1 MTLSLLYVNGWVQ
14 ALQHDFWAS
23 RGEVSVTDAVGFVLA
38 GQADSAAIADSLSD
52 YLELL
57 ALLGQHNTPEQQLQ
71 LLRVSQ
77 GVLKQAAQTMQDSAA
92 FQVQFNQVM
101 QQLLQIDSAYY
112 QDALEILTGS
122 KLLRASARA
131 VKVHSQVPGV
141 FDSAV
146 ILLNLLWKEYS
157 SINCFDALVQEV
169 LDSNLALEVEIAVKA
184 LQEQPEIASAA
195 EVMQL
200 PSAITALRQLDAW
213 RNQHRDHMHTD
224 VMQAMEEA
232 SDDESVL
239 AEGSQVNVTANA
251 GSFSLALPER
261 FCSSPTKEQSM
272 KGEQQLEEQPRAQKQ
287 KGLLSLIKGALGRH

>member
-1 MTLSLLYVNGWVQ
+1 MTQ
-14 ALQHDFWAS
+14 
-23 RGEVSVTDAVGFVLA
+23 
-38 GQADSAAIADSLSD
+38 
-52 YLELL
+52 
-57 ALLGQHNTPEQQLQ
+57 LLGHSHASLYTPQQTKC
-71 LLRVSQ
+71 R
-77 GVLKQAAQTMQDSAA
+77 T
-92 FQVQFNQVM
+92 
-101 QQLLQIDSAYY
+101 
-112 QDALEILTGS
+112 ALPRQNIVALFACS
-122 KLLRASARA
+122 
-131 VKVHSQVPGV
+131 
-141 FDSAV
+141 
-146 ILLNLLWKEYS
+146 NLLDTLHHEQY
-157 SINCFDALVQEV
+157 NHCV
-169 LDSNLALEVEIAVKA
+169 
-184 LQEQPEIASAA
+184 QEQPEIASAA